1 MSNYCYLRI
10 RPTEIILHSQ
20 NVINKTKEMDI
31 LITAFSLIAKE
42 IQGRKN
48 TSDRV
53 RWTRK

>member
-48 TSDRV
+48 ASDRV